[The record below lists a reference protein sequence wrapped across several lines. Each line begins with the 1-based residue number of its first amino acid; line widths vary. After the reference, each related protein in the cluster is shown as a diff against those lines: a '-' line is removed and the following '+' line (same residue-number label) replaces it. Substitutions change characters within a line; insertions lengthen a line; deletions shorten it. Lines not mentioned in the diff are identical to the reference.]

1 MRTGIARM
9 LAWVA
14 LIEGMV
20 AIPVKW
26 WTDGTLLGIS
36 GGGYLKAAMATLLMA
51 IFLLLDDVRDM
62 YRRAHAS

>member
-9 LAWVA
+9 LAWLA
-14 LIEGMV
+14 LIEGMM

-26 WTDGTLLGIS
+26 WTDGGLLGIN
-36 GGGYLKAAMATLLMA
+36 GGGFLKAAMATLLMA

-62 YRRAHAS
+62 YRRAHTP

>member
-9 LAWVA
+9 LAWLA

-20 AIPVKW
+20 AIVVKL
-26 WTDGTLLGIS
+26 WTDGTLLGIT
-36 GGGYLKAAMATLLMA
+36 GGGFLRAAMATLMMA

-62 YRRAHAS
+62 YRRAHA